1 MVSRVESM
9 NGVTGRSQV
18 TLRFRK
24 KCPAL
29 FEAKNLDLQAMPC
42 IYLCK
47 NAEYVQYIY
56 IYIIFI
62 VYLLF
67 IDIL

>member
-47 NAEYVQYIY
+47 NAEHVQYIY
-56 IYIIFI
+56 I
-62 VYLLF
+62 
-67 IDIL
+67 